1 MGAEKKP
8 STPTGLELNIAE
20 TANVQP
26 LGYAESVMIFLRR
39 REKENGA
46 SDGGRTHNL
55 LHLTLGFVAVHLED
69 KIVRLSLAKALT
81 LVSLTF
87 WIFKHPHLHPVR
99 FSEFTSGLLGGLA
112 ESPLL
117 PWGIGDRAMRVLLV
131 AIVI

>member
-8 STPTGLELNIAE
+8 STPKGMELNIAE
-20 TANVQP
+20 TANVPP
-26 LGYAESVMIFLRR
+26 LGYAESVMMFLRR

-46 SDGGRTHNL
+46 SDGVRTHNL

-87 WIFKHPHLHPVR
+87 WIL
-99 FSEFTSGLLGGLA
+99 SNLTFTQSA
-112 ESPLL
+112 
-117 PWGIGDRAMRVLLV
+117 
-131 AIVI
+131 

>member
-1 MGAEKKP
+1 MQRAR
-8 STPTGLELNIAE
+8 
-20 TANVQP
+20 Q
-26 LGYAESVMIFLRR
+26 
-39 REKENGA
+39 ENGA
-46 SDGGRTHNL
+46 RDGSQTHNL

-81 LVSLTF
+81 LVSVTF

-117 PWGIGDRAMRVLLV
+117 PWGIGDRAMRVLL
-131 AIVI
+131 ATIVI